1 MNDDNICPDRL
12 PPPPSPSADVF
23 GRMLFGG
30 LSGLTAGA
38 LVGAAGCWFV
48 GRTDLVWLGGVF
60 GAVFGSLGG
69 VPLALWASR
78 SSGDLQRQD
87 VASTIGMTYGLL
99 FIPLILLGAGGVSGR
114 LSAALL
120 LGMGMAGPMLGLL
133 VGALLDRVY
142 EGSRKNLWAVALVAG
157 LLGVTTFV
165 GIPAVYARLD
175 PPPDPDVLAAKAR
188 KLILHEYEKNPKTR
202 NATVRAIQLT
212 HEEGNRYVGFAEV
225 MVNGEG
231 ERLRL
236 EVVVTDDGFT
246 LTTEPI
252 E

>member
-1 MNDDNICPDRL
+1 MNEDNIRPDQL
-12 PPPPSPSADVF
+12 PPPPSPSADVS

-38 LVGAAGCWFV
+38 IVGAAGCWFV
-48 GRTDLVWLGGVF
+48 GRTDVVWLGGLI
-60 GAVFGSLGG
+60 GAGSGSLGG
-69 VPLALWASR
+69 IPLALWASR
-78 SSGDLQRQD
+78 PSGDVQRQD

-99 FIPLILLGAGGVSGR
+99 FIPLVLLGAGGVSGR

-165 GIPAVYARLD
+165 GIPAVYARLY

-188 KLILHEYEKNPKTR
+188 KLILHDYEKNPQTR

-212 HEEGNRYVGFAEV
+212 HKEGNLYVGVAEV
-225 MVNGEG
+225 EINGRV
-231 ERLRL
+231 ERLSL
-236 EVVVTDDGFT
+236 EVVVDDTGFT
-246 LTTEPI
+246 LTSEPI